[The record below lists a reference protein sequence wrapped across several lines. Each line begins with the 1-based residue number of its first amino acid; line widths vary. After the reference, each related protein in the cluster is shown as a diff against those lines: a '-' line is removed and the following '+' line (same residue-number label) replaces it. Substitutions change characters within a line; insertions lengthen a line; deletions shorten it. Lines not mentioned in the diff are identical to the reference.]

1 MEEDLIKAFRR
12 AGTQRRV
19 ERTENPTTLS
29 WREIYIAFTTK
40 TRTARVDIRTRLGS
54 AHALNYSYIID
65 VMYEQDG
72 TDLVLVLSFM
82 ILRIHG
88 RGLAPLAD
96 ALRQQLCDRL
106 IEFDP
111 DRYTAPTDPEAPVIE
126 SIDIKIR
133 RS

>member
-1 MEEDLIKAFRR
+1 MRSFRR
-12 AGTQRRV
+12 AGTQQ
-19 ERTENPTTLS
+19 RTERNNNLTQNGP
-29 WREIYIAFTTK
+29 EAYVAFTTK
-40 TRTARVDIRTRLGS
+40 TKPARVDIRTKLGS

-88 RGLAPLAD
+88 RGLLPLAD
-96 ALRQQLCDRL
+96 VLRQQLCDRL

-111 DRYTAPTDPEAPVIE
+111 NRHEIPADPQATFID
-126 SIDIKIR
+126 SIDIKVR